1 MLLAATASDRAATQ
15 QRRVDCVLSGMKA
28 MTDLRFA
35 FAGNEADTSGS

>member
-1 MLLAATASDRAATQ
+1 VEQ

-28 MTDLRFA
+28 MTDLRFG